1 MQSVLPLIFPETGNR
16 FIQVKA
22 ALLSDAEQQTLV
34 KLAIDVLELRHHPG
48 ECLNSPNHLKEY
60 LRLKLGDS
68 KNEIFGAVFL
78 DNKHRIICDE
88 VIFTG
93 SITSAS
99 VYPRVLAQKA
109 LEHNAAALFLYHNHP
124 SGDPEPSSADEHIT
138 NKVKDALHLIEV
150 RVLDHLVVG
159 SEGAIS
165 FADRGLI

>member
-16 FIQVKA
+16 FTQVQA

-48 ECLNSPNHLKEY
+48 ECLNSPNHMKEY
-60 LRLKLGDS
+60 LRLKLGDC

-93 SITSAS
+93 TIDSAS
-99 VYPRVLAQKA
+99 VYPRVIVQKA
-109 LEHNAAALFLYHNHP
+109 LEHNAAALSLYHNHP
-124 SGDPEPSSADEHIT
+124 SGDPEPSNADVNMT
-138 NKVKDALHLIEV
+138 DRLKKALNLIDV